1 MGKRLFDIESVVIC
15 GQEVFR
21 AGKLLRAPLCLLAR
35 VTNGGWSDRAQIVAH
50 RATTGWWHEAV
61 FRTRQEAVQA
71 FRQLEG
77 HKAAMR
83 LSEYI
88 RRCQQC
94 EYRKRYKRKREQADG
109 V

>member
-1 MGKRLFDIESVVIC
+1 MAKRLFDIESVVIC

-21 AGKLLRAPLCLLAR
+21 SGKELRAPLCLLAR
-35 VTNGGWSDRAQIVAH
+35 VTIGGWSDRAQIVAY
-50 RATTGWWHEAV
+50 RATTGWWHKAV
-61 FRTRQEAVQA
+61 FRTRKEALEA
-71 FRQLEG
+71 FATLAG

-83 LSEYI
+83 VSDYV

-94 EYRKRYKRKREQADG
+94 DYRKRYQRARAKANG